1 MDETSTK
8 KGTRSWRRI
17 GLLWA
22 AACLAGSSGALTAV
36 PARTSAAEVAIMSG
50 AVSQS
55 DSSVSGGT
63 VVWLNTAADGEQQ
76 IYARD
81 ELTGYVKAITT
92 RNTVK
97 DVPYIQ
103 GTMVVWADKGDQDP
117 ASANWDIYIY
127 DLSTGVEQ
135 KLNRRTGEY
144 GNPSV
149 DGGGVVW
156 SDNQKYGRIIYHDL
170 ATGAEASLGEGR
182 YPVLSNGRVIY
193 KNARDGGMSVIE
205 LDSGVTRSLVSL
217 GGSHAVDW
225 FVTNGE
231 YVLYKQKNGSLESK
245 YGIVFLD
252 DQLSGPQD
260 LTPMTRKKEEYA
272 FMSIG
277 DTQAAF
283 LVNEGGQA
291 VLKGVNLATAK
302 MYSLGESDSGKKY
315 IGFSGDRLVYT
326 EADGSLGSLDLS
338 KNNTGPATGEGSTS
352 SSGSS
357 SSPSDAVGGD
367 SADAKT
373 SEKFTIGPAGGLISL
388 TDGRVKLDVASGTF
402 AKETEVTVS
411 EMDKAGY
418 PLKDEKGRTL
428 EAAGAVWNI
437 QAANELGKEAQLAL
451 AYDEDAYWTQNREK
465 LGIYQYHDALGYWT
479 YAGGATSGTGG
490 RYVRTAIDSSGTY
503 AVLLRKVSF
512 GDLNSGHWAVKEVE
526 VLAARGIVDGMGAN
540 AFAPK
545 DTLTRAQFSKML
557 AGALGISPVTP
568 AQPTF
573 RDVVSAK
580 WSFGWVEAA
589 AAAGIVEGDQGL
601 FRPEAALTR
610 EQMMAM
616 LVRAAEERLGEGHQQ
631 GAGLDKFEDRAST
644 SEWALPLVEQAV
656 ALQLVE
662 GSGDRINARAT
673 TTRAEAATVVYRL
686 LERIGQL

>member
-1 MDETSTK
+1 MNELPTR
-8 KGTRSWRRI
+8 KGTRNWRRLC
-17 GLLWA
+17 LLWA
-22 AACLAGSSGALTAV
+22 AACLAGSSGALTVV
-36 PARTSAAEVAIMSG
+36 PARTAAAEGAVMSG
-50 AVSQS
+50 AVSKS

-63 VVWLNTAADGEQQ
+63 VVWLNRAVDGETQ
-76 IYARD
+76 IYTRD
-81 ELTGYVKAITT
+81 EVTGSVKAITT
-92 RNTVK
+92 RNTAK

-103 GTMVVWADKGDQDP
+103 GTTVVWADKGDQDP
-117 ASANWDIYIY
+117 ASANWDIYSY

-135 KLNRRTGEY
+135 KLNRRAGEY
-144 GNPSV
+144 ANPSV
-149 DGGGVVW
+149 DGSGVVW
-156 SDNQKYGRIIYHDL
+156 SDNQKYGRIVYHDL

-182 YPVLSNGRVIY
+182 YPVLVNGRVIY
-193 KNARDGGMSVIE
+193 KNARDGGLSVLE

-245 YGIVFLD
+245 YAVVFLQ
-252 DQLSGPQD
+252 DQLAEPQD
-260 LTPMTRKKEEYA
+260 LTPMTSKQEEYA

-302 MYSLGESDSGKKY
+302 IYSLGETGSGKKY
-315 IGFSGDRLVYT
+315 IGFSGDRLVYAQT
-326 EADGSLGSLDLS
+326 DGSLGSLDLG
-338 KNNTGPATGEGSTS
+338 KYNTGPAAGEGPTS
-352 SSGSS
+352 STGSS
-357 SSPSDAVGGD
+357 SSPSGSTSGD
-367 SADAKT
+367 SAAKA
-373 SEKFTIGPAGGLISL
+373 SAKFTIGPEGGTASL
-388 TDGRVKLDVASGTF
+388 KDGRVRLEVASGIF
-402 AKETEVTVS
+402 AEETEITLT
-411 EMDKAGY
+411 ELERAGL
-418 PLKDEKGRTL
+418 PLKDEKGRVL

-437 QAANELGKEAQLAL
+437 QAAGDFGKKAQLAL
-451 AYDEDAYWTQNREK
+451 AYDDEAYWTGHREK
-465 LGIYQYHDALGYWT
+465 LGIYRYDNALGYWT
-479 YAGGATSGTGG
+479 YIGGATSDSNG
-490 RYVRTAIDSSGTY
+490 RIVRTSIGLSGTY

-512 GDLNSGHWAVKEVE
+512 GDLNSSHWAVKEVE
-526 VLAARGIVDGMGAN
+526 VLAARGIVDGMGAD

-573 RDVVSAK
+573 RDVASAK

-589 AAAGIVEGDQGL
+589 AAAGIAEGDQGL
-601 FRPEAALTR
+601 FRPEDALTR

-616 LVRAAEERLGEGHQQ
+616 LVRAAEERLGEGQQ
-631 GAGLDKFEDRAST
+631 QEAGLDKFEDRASI
-644 SEWALPLVEQAV
+644 SAWALPLVEQAV
-656 ALQLVE
+656 SLHLVE